1 VPPRAVSLTAPG
13 RLRKPA
19 RPVLRLDREELAA
32 RGSNGQTR
40 SDSMKR
46 GTEAEPDHIR
56 HVPRWSA
63 GRRAVRKQ
71 LSVQTAHTCL

>member
-19 RPVLRLDREELAA
+19 RPVLRLDCEELAA
-32 RGSNGQTR
+32 RGSSGQAR

-46 GTEAEPDHIR
+46 GTEVEPDHTGTCR
-56 HVPRWSA
+56 GGAPEGERSA
-63 GRRAVRKQ
+63 SR
-71 LSVQTAHTCL
+71 